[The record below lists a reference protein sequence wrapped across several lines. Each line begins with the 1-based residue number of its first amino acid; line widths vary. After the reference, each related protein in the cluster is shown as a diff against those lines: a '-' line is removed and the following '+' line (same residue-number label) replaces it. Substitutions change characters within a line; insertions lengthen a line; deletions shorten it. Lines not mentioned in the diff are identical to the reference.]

1 MINKTNEKV
10 EKMKNNKLIKIEDI
24 SIFRKILNFFK
35 NIFYKNEQMK
45 EYNSNSQ
52 KTKQEN
58 NVINELKA
66 KRIITDLQKQ
76 YEDSAIKEKDLTEE
90 EKEKLI
96 ELYKDQISTIENNIA
111 TKLKELEFYKQKI
124 MAAKEQRDDTS
135 YKNSSTNGNI

>member
-1 MINKTNEKV
+1 MS
-10 EKMKNNKLIKIEDI
+10 L
-24 SIFRKILNFFK
+24 
-35 NIFYKNEQMK
+35 
-45 EYNSNSQ
+45 
-52 KTKQEN
+52 
-58 NVINELKA
+58 
-66 KRIITDLQKQ
+66 KQ

-96 ELYKDQISTIENNIA
+96 ELYKEQISTIENNIA

>member
-66 KRIITDLQKQ
+66 V
-76 YEDSAIKEKDLTEE
+76 
-90 EKEKLI
+90 
-96 ELYKDQISTIENNIA
+96 
-111 TKLKELEFYKQKI
+111 
-124 MAAKEQRDDTS
+124 
-135 YKNSSTNGNI
+135 

>member
-1 MINKTNEKV
+1 
-10 EKMKNNKLIKIEDI
+10 MKNNKLIKIEDI

-35 NIFYKNEQMK
+35 NIFYKIEQMK

-96 ELYKDQISTIENNIA
+96 ELYKEQISTIENNIA